1 MKKYVK
7 ECSCCGRTLP
17 TNNFFEIKETMFPD
31 DLVPICIECLNKK
44 IAQSDDSFNTIDRIL
59 QYMSIPFIPDK
70 WLELKNSYK
79 NQALEVYVKMYK
91 ANKFPYL
98 DWDSAYRNFKEL
110 EEENRLEE
118 GIGQYSTAQLNKLRN
133 KWGEEYT
140 NEKDL
145 YYLEKL
151 YQGIL
156 DTYSVY
162 GENSLDQVRKLCKI
176 ALLIDEKIRA
186 GEDFD
191 KLTRSYD
198 NFAKAANLIPKNIKN
213 ANDFSSMGEVFAYL
227 EKNHKWLNRF
237 YDGVKRDIV
246 DKSMEDI
253 QNWCR
258 NFYLNESAIPEDIQA
273 RIEALKIADE
283 MEEKLNQIDDDGT
296 EDMDF
301 EEDINE
307 EFNPEAGVDKWR

>member
-1 MKKYVK
+1 
-7 ECSCCGRTLP
+7 
-17 TNNFFEIKETMFPD
+17 
-31 DLVPICIECLNKK
+31 
-44 IAQSDDSFNTIDRIL
+44 
-59 QYMSIPFIPDK
+59 
-70 WLELKNSYK
+70 
-79 NQALEVYVKMYK
+79 
-91 ANKFPYL
+91 
-98 DWDSAYRNFKEL
+98 
-110 EEENRLEE
+110 
-118 GIGQYSTAQLNKLRN
+118 
-133 KWGEEYT
+133 
-140 NEKDL
+140 
-145 YYLEKL
+145 
-151 YQGIL
+151 
-156 DTYSVY
+156 
-162 GENSLDQVRKLCKI
+162 
-176 ALLIDEKIRA
+176 
-186 GEDFD
+186 
-191 KLTRSYD
+191 
-198 NFAKAANLIPKNIKN
+198 
-213 ANDFSSMGEVFAYL
+213 MGEVFAYL